1 MALKKF
7 IRVTLTDGTVKEV
20 DLARNIKLG
29 LEAHPPA
36 LGFNTPASDS
46 FFFNIA
52 HQVATLGML
61 DENISDTYMKV
72 IPPSQIKLV
81 EVIFEQ
87 PSLIVTP

>member
-7 IRVTLTDGTVKEV
+7 IRVTFVDGTSKEIN
-20 DLARNIKLG
+20 LEKNIRMA

-36 LGFNTPASDS
+36 IGFNTSASDS

-52 HQVATLGML
+52 HQVATLGMI
-61 DENISDTYMKV
+61 DDNMGDNYMKV
-72 IPPSQIKLV
+72 IPPSQIKSV